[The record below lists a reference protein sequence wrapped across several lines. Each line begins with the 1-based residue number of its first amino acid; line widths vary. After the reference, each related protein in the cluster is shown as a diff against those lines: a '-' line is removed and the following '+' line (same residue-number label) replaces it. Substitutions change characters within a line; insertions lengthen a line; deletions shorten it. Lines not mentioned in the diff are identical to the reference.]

1 MKNLQQLSKPDDE
14 IFRLKAE
21 FDKDSRTEK
30 INAGIGI
37 YLDEKGKPFILP
49 VVKKAVKKLEIKNF
63 NYLPLSGD
71 PLYLEESAKIVLGK
85 YLYQET
91 AKKIAKQGTIG
102 GTNALYMWCRLIKA
116 VDNQPVI
123 ILSNPTWENHLKM
136 FEYFGFKIIEYPQ
149 LKKDRSFN
157 FEGLASTLEKNR
169 SACILFQSG
178 PTHNPTGINPDKSQW
193 QELAKMIKQ
202 NKNQVLFDF
211 AYLGLGEGID
221 SDSFC
226 LRHFIQSKIPTSVA
240 VSYSKNMSLYQ
251 HRAGVLMVSSSSIRE
266 KELIEKYLQNAFRLV
281 NSNPSAFAEQI
292 VKTILASKQL
302 ISEWLIEIR
311 NIRNSLKKRRDMFM
325 QKSSNRFEYLK
336 TNRGLFS
343 LLFLK
348 IDQIH
353 KLRKKYAIYMLKNSR
368 INFGGVAEDKI
379 KYLADAVLDVTT

>member
-1 MKNLQQLSKPDDE
+1 
-14 IFRLKAE
+14 
-21 FDKDSRTEK
+21 
-30 INAGIGI
+30 
-37 YLDEKGKPFILP
+37 
-49 VVKKAVKKLEIKNF
+49 
-63 NYLPLSGD
+63 
-71 PLYLEESAKIVLGK
+71 
-85 YLYQET
+85 
-91 AKKIAKQGTIG
+91 
-102 GTNALYMWCRLIKA
+102 
-116 VDNQPVI
+116 
-123 ILSNPTWENHLKM
+123 
-136 FEYFGFKIIEYPQ
+136 
-149 LKKDRSFN
+149 
-157 FEGLASTLEKNR
+157 
-169 SACILFQSG
+169 
-178 PTHNPTGINPDKSQW
+178 
-193 QELAKMIKQ
+193 
-202 NKNQVLFDF
+202 
-211 AYLGLGEGID
+211 
-221 SDSFC
+221 
-226 LRHFIQSKIPTSVA
+226 
-240 VSYSKNMSLYQ
+240 
-251 HRAGVLMVSSSSIRE
+251 MVSSSSIRE